1 MPSKFL
7 SMKKVLLLILI
18 FISAN
23 LPAQNGIT
31 KADIHLKIIET
42 SDVHG
47 CVFPQDLVNQRNRK
61 GSLAQVQTY
70 VKQERAK
77 KDQIVLLLDNG
88 DILQGTP
95 FVYYYNFVDTN
106 QVHQLAAVMNTM
118 KYDVGTVGNH
128 DIEPGHAV
136 YDKFR
141 KEINFPWLAANAV
154 SNTTGQP
161 YFKPY
166 VILHRAG
173 LKIAILGMI
182 TPAIPNWL
190 PEKIWSGMHFNDM
203 VKTARYWVPYIR
215 QHEHPDI
222 LIGLFHS
229 GTHKSY
235 GFHDAN
241 EPVED
246 ASRLVAKE
254 VPGFDVVFAGHD
266 HRLDN
271 ESVLN
276 PDGKEVLVIDP
287 AAHTGYVAQADI
299 HLIYNIRTKSYDK
312 NITGHL
318 VSMAPYAPDKDF
330 MNKFLPDFVQVKK
343 FVDRK
348 IGTFTKSIDAR
359 DALFGPSAFV
369 DIIHQLQLE
378 KTGADVSL
386 VSLLSLNAQI
396 AKGDVYMRDLF
407 KLYRYENYLYTL
419 SMSGKEI
426 KNALEYSYGLWYNT
440 MSDKTDHLLLFNM
453 DKDGKLVK
461 SSFTGKPA
469 LKNAYYNFN
478 SAAGIKYE
486 VDVSKPVGKRIR
498 ILSMADGKP
507 FDMNKTYRVAINSY
521 QGNGGGGTLTQGAGI
536 PKADLS
542 KRLISTSDKDIR
554 FLMMKWI
561 EEKGEIEPKSLNSW
575 KVIPEKWVKPAAK
588 KDYEILFGPSR

>member
-1 MPSKFL
+1 MKKYLFIVLIFL
-7 SMKKVLLLILI
+7 SV
-18 FISAN
+18 N
-23 LPAQNGIT
+23 LWAQNGDH

-42 SDVHG
+42 SDIHG

-70 VKQERAK
+70 LKQERAK
-77 KDQIVLLLDNG
+77 KDQTVLFLDNG

-141 KEINFPWLAANAV
+141 KEINFPWMAANAV
-154 SNTTGQP
+154 SDATGKP

-166 VILHRAG
+166 VILHKAG
-173 LKIAILGMI
+173 LKIAVLGMI
-182 TPAIPNWL
+182 TPSIPNWL

-203 VKTARYWVPYIR
+203 VKTARYWVQYIN
-215 QHEHPDI
+215 QHERPDVM
-222 LIGLFHS
+222 IGLFHS
-229 GTHKSY
+229 GTNKNY

-266 HRLDN
+266 HRRDN
-271 ESVLN
+271 ERVIN
-276 PDGKEVLVIDP
+276 PDGKEVLVLDP
-287 AAHTGYVAQADI
+287 AAHAEFVAQADVD
-299 HLIYNIRTKSYDK
+299 LKYNAQTHSYDK

-318 VSMAPYAPDKDF
+318 ISMAPYAPDKDF
-330 MNKFLPDFVQVKK
+330 MKQFLPDFVQVKK

-348 IGTFTKSIDAR
+348 IGVFTNGIDAR
-359 DALFGPSAFV
+359 KALFGPSAFV

-378 KTGADVSL
+378 KTDADVSL
-386 VSLLSLNAQI
+386 VSLLSLKAQI

-419 SMSGKEI
+419 SMTGKEI

-440 MSDKTDHLLLFNM
+440 MSSKTDHLMKFRM
-453 DKDGKLVK
+453 DKEGKLVT
-461 SSFTGKPA
+461 SSFSGKPA
-469 LKNAYYNFN
+469 LKNAYYNFV
-478 SAAGIKYE
+478 SAAGIKYV
-486 VDVSKPVGKRIR
+486 VDVSKPAGKRIQ

-507 FDMNKTYRVAINSY
+507 FEMNKTYRVAINSY

-536 PKADLS
+536 PKSDLS
-542 KRLISTSDKDIR
+542 KRLLSSSDKDIR

-561 EEKGEIEPKSLNSW
+561 EEKGKVNPVSLNSW

-588 KDYEILFGPSR
+588 KDYEILFRN

>member
-1 MPSKFL
+1 MKKYLFIVLIFL
-7 SMKKVLLLILI
+7 SV
-18 FISAN
+18 N
-23 LPAQNGIT
+23 LWAQNGDH

-42 SDVHG
+42 SDIHG

-70 VKQERAK
+70 LKQERAK
-77 KDQIVLLLDNG
+77 KDQTVLFLDNG

-141 KEINFPWLAANAV
+141 KEINFPWMAANAV
-154 SNTTGQP
+154 SDATGKP

-166 VILHRAG
+166 VILHKAG
-173 LKIAILGMI
+173 LKIAVLGMI
-182 TPAIPNWL
+182 TPSIPNWL

-203 VKTARYWVPYIR
+203 VKTARYWVQYIN
-215 QHEHPDI
+215 QHERPDVM
-222 LIGLFHS
+222 IGLFHS
-229 GTHKSY
+229 GTNKNY

-266 HRLDN
+266 HRRDN
-271 ESVLN
+271 ERVIN
-276 PDGKEVLVIDP
+276 PDGKEVLVLDP
-287 AAHTGYVAQADI
+287 AAHAEFVAQADVD
-299 HLIYNIRTKSYDK
+299 LKYNAQTHSYDK

-318 VSMAPYAPDKDF
+318 ISMAPYAPDKDF
-330 MNKFLPDFVQVKK
+330 MKQFLPDFVQVKK

-348 IGTFTKSIDAR
+348 IGVFTNGIDAR
-359 DALFGPSAFV
+359 KALFGPSAFV

-378 KTGADVSL
+378 KTDADVSL
-386 VSLLSLNAQI
+386 VSLLSLKAQI

-419 SMSGKEI
+419 SMTGKEI

-440 MSDKTDHLLLFNM
+440 MTAKTDHLLAFRQDKNGNM
-453 DKDGKLVK
+453 VT
-461 SSFTGKPA
+461 SSFSGKPA
-469 LKNAYYNFN
+469 LKNAYYNFV
-478 SAAGIKYE
+478 SAAGIKYV
-486 VDVSKPVGKRIR
+486 VDVSKPAGKRIQ

-507 FDMNKTYRVAINSY
+507 FEMNKTYRVAINSY

-536 PKADLS
+536 PKSDLS
-542 KRLISTSDKDIR
+542 KRLLSSSDKDIR

-561 EEKGEIEPKSLNSW
+561 EEKGKVNPVSLNSW

-588 KDYEILFGPSR
+588 KDYEILFRN